1 MVRGISL
8 TVGSGEIVALL
19 GKNGM
24 GKNTLLK
31 TVMGFLPAREGQ
43 VTLYGHDVT
52 RDSPHRI
59 ARRAIAYTPQ
69 EQAIFQDLTV
79 GDNLRLGQ
87 SEARWFEEELER
99 VGEVFPFLEE
109 RLGQRAGTLSGGEQ
123 KMLLIA
129 RALMEMD
136 LAERLLLALEAGNDA
151 GGDKRGKQSAAL
163 QVHHTESYP
172 WLDFRVDEHPP
183 TGHRAAQNRDHRP
196 AAAVALRG
204 RHAQARQAGRR
215 LAGLGQ
221 RNIAGAATGPARWRG
236 QRTMTQNQLDR
247 TSPALQRIPGAF
259 KQEDSP

>member
-1 MVRGISL
+1 MSGATATLAISGLTSGYGEEIVVRGISL

-24 GKNTLLK
+24 GKSTLLK

-129 RALMEMD
+129 RTLMEMD
-136 LAERLLLALEAGNDA
+136 LAERLLLVLEAGNDA

-172 WLDFRVDEHPP
+172 WLDLRVDEHP
-183 TGHRAAQNRDHRP
+183 RP
-196 AAAVALRG
+196 VTELR
-204 RHAQARQAGRR
+204 RIATIARLQLLPFVGGMPRR
-215 LAGLGQ
+215 GKP
-221 RNIAGAATGPARWRG
+221 AGALPDSVSE
-236 QRTMTQNQLDR
+236 MLLSPPPDR
-247 TSPALQRIPGAF
+247 PGGGGSA
-259 KQEDSP
+259 P

>member
-1 MVRGISL
+1 
-8 TVGSGEIVALL
+8 
-19 GKNGM
+19 M

-172 WLDFRVDEHPP
+172 WLDLRVDEHP
-183 TGHRAAQNRDHRP
+183 RP
-196 AAAVALRG
+196 VTELR
-204 RHAQARQAGRR
+204 RIATIARLQLLPFVGGMPRR
-215 LAGLGQ
+215 GKP
-221 RNIAGAATGPARWRG
+221 AGALPDSVSEMLLAPPP
-236 QRTMTQNQLDR
+236 DR
-247 TSPALQRIPGAF
+247 PGGGGSA
-259 KQEDSP
+259 P